1 MVFILT
7 VAILVQSV
15 MIAGAPSDGNRI
27 HPELSGQ
34 MAISQSNNNQ
44 DTIFVIIL
52 MKEPYQLS
60 GVKNS
65 NNIGIMVS
73 KDSKDN
79 KDNKY
84 NKQSR
89 REIIKTLKEESQRKQ
104 SEINLALKEKEPDK
118 VKNVQPLWIVNAI
131 GLEATPDMI
140 EELAQ
145 RDDVAEII
153 PNFKVH
159 TLEEPMGGSIVSVLA
174 ASTTWS
180 VTMINAPQVWA
191 IGFNGTGINVSIID
205 TGINYTHPDL
215 VDSYILGYDFVNIDS
230 DPMDD
235 NGHGTHVAGT
245 VAGNG
250 ASGTNTGVAP
260 GANLLVAKVLN
271 DSGYGDL
278 WNVSLASE
286 WSIDNG
292 ADIISMSF
300 GATTH
305 WDFMTSMVDN
315 IVASGAVPVIA
326 AGNNGPFSST
336 ILCPGDE
343 ENATTVGAS
352 DSSDNVAGFSSQGPV
367 GTITK
372 PDVVAPGV
380 GIISTSI
387 SGGYTSMNGTSMA
400 TPHVSGAVALI
411 LQAHPELGP
420 LDIKQLLEDTAID
433 LNAAG
438 KDNLSGS
445 GRIDV
450 YEAIATSPQVHN
462 ISINPDP
469 TNINATINAT
479 ISDIRDNITYT
490 FFYIDNDQSNFTVFK
505 ALDGAFDTKKENVT
519 QIIDITNLL
528 EGIHIVRIR
537 VNDSLNYWNNK
548 TNFSFTVDLSPPII
562 SLSSPQNNSFIKSN
576 TTINLTINDTYSS
589 VTNVT
594 YNYNGTN
601 LTLLPPYD
609 INTSSWPE
617 GPTGVPVWAKDGP
630 GNVNYSTFM
639 FTIDDTPPNITSV
652 QHNSTG
658 IIDIGDTVWVNLT
671 GNGGNQSFFTISG
684 TNVHVSLDTIT
695 SNYYSHNYS
704 ILLRIEVNSSNLTGY
719 LIDKAGNI
727 NSFNAS
733 TPISIDSLSPRI
745 NLTSPANISYLKS
758 GTIIHFTIS
767 DIFLANVTYSL
778 NSTQANYTNITNK
791 IFPAPYELNTTD
803 WNESSFDLTIWAN
816 DSLNHITIS
825 DYHIIVDN
833 IDPNLTLTSPA
844 SDYSTT
850 QTSVTIK
857 GTGDADADITIN
869 GVLVTNNNG
878 TFTQTYTLVLGYNT
892 FTINATDKAG
902 NVNST
907 VLTVIRYTLNTPSSG
922 GGGGGGGTSGEDFNN
937 IAETQTQRNT
947 ILKDRQV
954 SYGFEK
960 TLNPIIYINFT
971 AKLSA
976 GMVTSKIEVLR
987 HTSTLVEIPAPDL
1000 VYKNINI
1007 WVGNYGWA
1015 NDRSIVNATI
1025 IFAVPKEWITFH
1037 SVQDGSIALYR
1048 YHNDSWEP
1056 LPTSIINTNGEYI
1069 YYESVTPGF
1078 SPFAISGEPGPVPTV
1093 IRTPVP
1099 EPVNNTSII
1108 LIYQVPVEPEQNNW
1122 NAPFWAFL
1130 IIIVLS
1136 FIATIYD
1143 NLDGIHTVINNIKQR
1158 GWR

>member
-1 MVFILT
+1 MT

-15 MIAGAPSDGNRI
+15 MIAGAPSEGNKI

-34 MAISQSNNNQ
+34 MAQVMSNNSQ
-44 DTIFVIIL
+44 DTIRVIVV
-52 MKEPYQLS
+52 MKEQYQLPE
-60 GVKNS
+60 VKGKNR
-65 NNIGIMVS
+65 NHEEKNQNRRETIGAIKEQS
-73 KDSKDN
+73 
-79 KDNKY
+79 
-84 NKQSR
+84 KQSQQS
-89 REIIKTLKEESQRKQ
+89 IQAVIKGKGPGKVNEVES
-104 SEINLALKEKEPDK
+104 
-118 VKNVQPLWIVNAI
+118 LWIMNAI
-131 GLEATPDMI
+131 GLEATPDVI
-140 EELAQ
+140 EELARRNDVEQ
-145 RDDVAEII
+145 VIPDFEMHVLDDSEI
-153 PNFKVH
+153 
-159 TLEEPMGGSIVSVLA
+159 MGDVSMLA
-174 ASTTWS
+174 VPAAWG
-180 VTMINAPQVWA
+180 VEKINAPLVWGLEYTGA
-191 IGFNGTGINVSIID
+191 GINVSILD
-205 TGINYTHPDL
+205 TGIYAAHIDL
-215 VDSYILGYDFVNIDS
+215 DDL
-230 DPMDD
+230 DD
-235 NGHGTHVAGT
+235 NASTNDPKVIKWKDYVNGLLAPYDDHGHGTHVAGT
-245 VAGNG
+245 VAGTG
-250 ASGTNTGVAP
+250 AGGTQTGVAP
-260 GANLLVAKVLN
+260 GSHLFGVKVISAGN
-271 DSGYGDL
+271 VGYYSDIIAG
-278 WNVSLASE
+278 VQ

-292 ADIISMSF
+292 ADIVSMSF
-300 GATTH
+300 GGPH
-305 WDFMTSMVDN
+305 DSSMTIMVN
-315 IVASGAVPVIA
+315 NAIAFGVVPVIA
-326 AGNNGPFSST
+326 AGNNGNSSNS
-336 ILCPGDE
+336 INCPGDE

-352 DSSDNVAGFSSQGPV
+352 DSSDNIYSLSSRGPV
-367 GTITK
+367 TGINGSYTK

-387 SGGYTSMNGTSMA
+387 SGGYTSMSGTSMA

-411 LQAHPELGP
+411 LQANPGVTSLQVR
-420 LDIKQLLEDTAID
+420 QLLEDTSID
-433 LNAAG
+433 ISPVG
-438 KDNLSGS
+438 KDNTTGS

-450 YEAIATSPQVHN
+450 LEAIAPFPFVTHY
-462 ISINPDP
+462 SIEPDP
-469 TNINATINAT
+469 TNTNATLNITFFDN
-479 ISDIRDNITYT
+479 RDNVSYAM
-490 FFYIDNDQSNFTVFK
+490 FYLDNDTANFTIFT
-505 ALDGAFDTKKENVT
+505 ALDGSFNTSTENVT

-528 EGIHIVRIR
+528 EGTHIVRIR
-537 VNDSLNYWNNK
+537 VKDNLNYWNNK

-617 GPTGVPVWAKDGP
+617 GPTGVTVWTKDGP
-630 GNVNYSTFM
+630 GNVNLSTFM

-652 QHNSTG
+652 QHNGTG
-658 IIDIGDTVWVNLT
+658 IIDGGDTVWVNLT

-695 SNYYSHNYS
+695 SNYYSKNNS
-704 ILLRIEVNSSNLTGY
+704 TPQGIEVNSSNLTGY

-727 NSFNAS
+727 NSSNAS
-733 TPISIDSLSPRI
+733 TPISIDSLFPRI

-767 DIFLANVTYSL
+767 DIFLENVTYSL

-816 DSLNHITIS
+816 DSLNHINVS
-825 DYHIIVDN
+825 NYHIIVDN
-833 IDPNLTLTSPA
+833 KNPNLTLTSPA

-857 GTGDADADITIN
+857 GTSDADADITIN

-987 HTSTLVEIPAPDL
+987 HTSTLVEIPAPGL

-1037 SVQDGSIALYR
+1037 SVQDGGIALYR

-1056 LPTSIINTNGEYI
+1056 LPTSIINTNGEYV

-1099 EPVNNTSII
+1099 EPVNNTSVI

-1143 NLDGIHTVINNIKQR
+1143 DLDGIHTVINNIKQR